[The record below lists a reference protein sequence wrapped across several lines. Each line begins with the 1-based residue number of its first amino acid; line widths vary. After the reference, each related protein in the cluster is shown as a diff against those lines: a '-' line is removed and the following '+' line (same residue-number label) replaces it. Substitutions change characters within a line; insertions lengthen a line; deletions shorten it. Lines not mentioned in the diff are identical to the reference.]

1 VENGDIAPARISDEN
16 YEEVCKLAESALIA
30 LGVKNSLSHIE
41 LKIGTK
47 GCKLIEVASRMGGDD
62 IYENVKHVWAE
73 DLVKIGLQVAC
84 GVHVTHKKRDP
95 KGCVI
100 CRYFI
105 PSSSGIITNISGIQE
120 VKKRRNVLE
129 ISLSKHVGD
138 AVLVPPEGFDNMG
151 WVITKGRTYQEA
163 QSQMDWVFNNL
174 EINVTRFS
182 KGSSLGKTIR
192 KDSLSSASLVR
203 SQIMRAAKLGGIKV
217 LDVNT
222 LKRLHLGIIY
232 NSSLPYDNNSMKARD
247 IGEDIH
253 RILLSR
259 GYRVSLF
266 DMNESPIPIHKL
278 ETAGLDFVLNLCEA
292 LHNSTHLES
301 HAAALLDVL
310 QLPYSGS
317 GPATMS
323 LCVDKISI
331 KKLFHFHEI
340 PTPAW
345 DYVYSMEDDIRT
357 DLQYPLIVK
366 PANTDN
372 SFGITNESVV
382 TNREDL
388 MRQIAQVVEG
398 YRRPALIEEY
408 VEGDEYDVCLLGND
422 DDVRVLPLIR
432 SIFDRMPRGYWHIY
446 GTESKSEEDGSVY
459 NKIRIEKPAKIG
471 EKLAQLLT
479 EISLDVFNLVNC
491 RDYAKVEIRVDKT
504 GNPYVLEVNPNPPIG
519 RDYFFS
525 WSSKLD
531 GLDYEEM
538 IEELLFTAV
547 QRYRS
552 SRLYFDML
560 EDD

>member
-1 VENGDIAPARISDEN
+1 
-16 YEEVCKLAESALIA
+16 
-30 LGVKNSLSHIE
+30 
-41 LKIGTK
+41 
-47 GCKLIEVASRMGGDD
+47 
-62 IYENVKHVWAE
+62 
-73 DLVKIGLQVAC
+73 
-84 GVHVTHKKRDP
+84 
-95 KGCVI
+95 
-100 CRYFI
+100 
-105 PSSSGIITNISGIQE
+105 
-120 VKKRRNVLE
+120 
-129 ISLSKHVGD
+129 
-138 AVLVPPEGFDNMG
+138 
-151 WVITKGRTYQEA
+151 
-163 QSQMDWVFNNL
+163 
-174 EINVTRFS
+174 
-182 KGSSLGKTIR
+182 
-192 KDSLSSASLVR
+192 
-203 SQIMRAAKLGGIKV
+203 
-217 LDVNT
+217 
-222 LKRLHLGIIY
+222 
-232 NSSLPYDNNSMKARD
+232 
-247 IGEDIH
+247 
-253 RILLSR
+253 
-259 GYRVSLF
+259 
-266 DMNESPIPIHKL
+266 
-278 ETAGLDFVLNLCEA
+278 
-292 LHNSTHLES
+292 
-301 HAAALLDVL
+301 
-310 QLPYSGS
+310 
-317 GPATMS
+317 MS

-372 SFGITNESVV
+372 SIGITNESVV